1 MAICPT
7 GGKEP
12 ITEKKADVPIR
23 KRMSMGGINEGV
35 TTERVARHGPSQP
48 ELDSLLL
55 NFMRSRDVEESDR
68 LLAAIIAEHAAPV
81 IEEVVRRK
89 LRLTS
94 LPAGGARADEG
105 QAEDLRSDA
114 VVQLLTQL
122 RRVKARPH
130 GEETI
135 RDLRGYAAV
144 VATHICHRYLRRKHP
159 QRHVLK
165 NKLRYLLTRQ
175 SGFAVWEDEGG
186 QLVAGFAEWRGDNA
200 SSHAEK
206 LARMAGTPTTFVQP
220 HLLRRDGQDARSAEL
235 LGVIFNHLGSPVVL
249 DDLVSL
255 VAKLWGV
262 ADSEEAGEEAIAR
275 LPDARAGAD
284 AELEQR
290 DYLRRLWSEVVALP
304 VRQRA
309 ALLLNLKDDQGRGCI
324 ALLPLTGV
332 AGMRQIADALGLPAV
347 QLAEMWNELPLDD
360 ARVAERMGLTRQQ
373 VINLRKSARARL
385 ARRLREFG

>member
-1 MAICPT
+1 MTRGSI
-7 GGKEP
+7 K
-12 ITEKKADVPIR
+12 D
-23 KRMSMGGINEGV
+23 GV
-35 TTERVARHGPSQP
+35 TTGRDTPHAPSRP
-48 ELDSLLL
+48 ELDPLLL
-55 NFMRSRDVEESDR
+55 TFMRSHDAEDSDQ

-81 IEEVVRRK
+81 IEAVIRSK

-94 LPAGGARADEG
+94 LPAGRASSNEDH
-105 QAEDLRSDA
+105 AEDLRGDA

-122 RRVKARPH
+122 RRLKASPH
-130 GEETI
+130 GEDTI

-144 VATHICHRYLRRKHP
+144 VATHTCHRYLRRKHP

-175 SGFAVWEDEGG
+175 SGFAAWEDGGG
-186 QLVAGFAEWRGDNA
+186 QLVAGFAAWRGDNA

-206 LARMAGTPTTFVQP
+206 LARMAGAPTTFIP
-220 HLLRRDGQDARSAEL
+220 PNLLQRDGQGARSAEL
-235 LGVIFNHLGSPVVL
+235 LAVIFNQLGSPVRL

-262 ADSEEAGEEAIAR
+262 ADSEEAGEEVIA
-275 LPDARAGAD
+275 LVPDARAGAD
-284 AELEQR
+284 AELEQY
-290 DYLRRLWSEVVALP
+290 DYLRRLWSEIMLLP
-304 VRQRA
+304 ARQRT
-309 ALLLNLKDDQGRGCI
+309 ALLLNLKDEQGRGCI

-332 AGMRQIADALGLPAV
+332 AGMRQIAEALELPAV
-347 QLAEMWNELPLDD
+347 QLAEMWSELPLDD

-385 ARRLREFG
+385 ARRMREYG

>member
-1 MAICPT
+1 MLSN
-7 GGKEP
+7 KEASDDGRHQAP
-12 ITEKKADVPIR
+12 
-23 KRMSMGGINEGV
+23 GV
-35 TTERVARHGPSQP
+35 TTGRDARHEPSRP
-48 ELDSLLL
+48 ELDPLLL
-55 NFMRSRDVEESDR
+55 TFMRSRDAEDSDR
-68 LLAAIIAEHAAPV
+68 LLNAIIAEHAAPV
-81 IEEVVRRK
+81 IEGVVRRK

-94 LPAGGARADEG
+94 LSAGRARADEG
-105 QAEDLRSDA
+105 QAEDLCSDA
-114 VVQLLTQL
+114 VVHLLTQL
-122 RRVKARPH
+122 RRVKACPH
-130 GEETI
+130 GDGTI

-144 VATHICHRYLRRKHP
+144 VATHTCHRYLRRKHP

-165 NKLRYLLTRQ
+165 NRVRYLLTRQ

-186 QLVAGFAEWRGDNA
+186 QLVAGFAAWRGDVA

-206 LARMAGTPTTFVQP
+206 LTRMAGAPTTFVP
-220 HLLRRDGQDARSAEL
+220 PDLLRREGQDARSAEL
-235 LGVIFNHLGSPVVL
+235 LAVIFNYLGSPVVL

-255 VAKLWGV
+255 IAKLWGV
-262 ADSEEAGEEAIAR
+262 TDNEEAGDEAIAR

-290 DYLRRLWSEVVALP
+290 DYLRRLWSEIVLLP

-332 AGMRQIADALGLPAV
+332 ASIRQIADALELPAV
-347 QLAEMWNELPLDD
+347 QLAEMWSDLPYDD
-360 ARVAERMGLTRQQ
+360 ARVAERLGLTRQQ

-385 ARRLREFG
+385 ARRLRGFG